1 MSKFDD
7 QYKIQGGRC
16 WLCQAF
22 TLPQNLNRAHLTP
35 KSHGGTI
42 GDDWS
47 GAVLM
52 HPECNSN
59 MKCLHA
65 GSLRFQK
72 WIKRVLKHGS
82 THPFIRR
89 ETFIHNAT

>member
-1 MSKFDD
+1 MSEFDR
-7 QYKIQGGRC
+7 QYRLQAGRC
-16 WLCQAF
+16 WLCQRF
-22 TLPQNLNRAHLTP
+22 TLPQNLTRAHLMP

-52 HPECNSN
+52 HETCNRA
-59 MKCLHA
+59 MRCLHA
-65 GSLRFQK
+65 GSTRFEK
-72 WIKRVLKHGS
+72 WIRRVVKHGA

-89 ETFIHNAT
+89 ETFQHNPT